1 MLYFLLESSR
11 DDCSDL
17 PLFPSVLPIK
27 AVRVSRR
34 YGLTQP
40 LVGWCCCTQ
49 GVETPIPRASR
60 YQAHLLRLFPL
71 KSPSRSHFSPFLSA
85 FLFPSLVMQRIAL
98 LFSGLIHH
106 CLPSQPRSVRAA
118 TVQNES
124 VLTLSL
130 FLPDRSHSS
139 FFFPHLLMFAPAPVL
154 PPGGS
159 LTSQQRHILFRHVFS
174 LL

>member
-17 PLFPSVLPIK
+17 PLFPSILPIK
-27 AVRVSRR
+27 AVSVSRR

-85 FLFPSLVMQRIAL
+85 FLSLLLSCRGLPYFFLASYITVSLRSHARYGRPLYRMKAFSLYLSFYLIGPTL
-98 LFSGLIHH
+98 LFF
-106 CLPSQPRSVRAA
+106 P
-118 TVQNES
+118 
-124 VLTLSL
+124 
-130 FLPDRSHSS
+130 
-139 FFFPHLLMFAPAPVL
+139 PHLLMFAPAPVL